1 MNFFVR
7 FFPEIIIKSREV
19 RNRHIAILRRSLR
32 TQLKQ
37 LDPSVRI
44 EGGWDHLNIT
54 TQLTASGDID
64 KVVKILT
71 HTPGLDRVM
80 HIEKFPLTDLTSVIA
95 LSVEHNKHLIEGKS
109 FAVRCKRAGK
119 HAFTSMD
126 VERGVGGALLE
137 SVPSARVNLK
147 DPEVLVRVDIH
158 KDEVAIVKNVYA
170 GLGGYPL
177 GTQDAVLSLISGGFD
192 STVSSYQCIKRGLI
206 THYCFFRLGGSEH
219 EFAVKEVALYLWMK
233 YGATHRVK
241 FVTVPF
247 EDVVDEI
254 VGSVESSQMGVI
266 FKRMMYRAAS
276 QVATRMK
283 VDTLI
288 TGESVAQV
296 SSQTLANLAIIDRV
310 TDKLVLRPL
319 AMLDKREII
328 DVARAIGTE
337 EFVKNVP
344 EYCGVISVKPTTRAR
359 LAKIEQQEALF
370 NDDVLQAAVK
380 NAEVQMI
387 DRVME
392 GYTDQTK
399 PVQEYGAE
407 NVDAII
413 IDIRHPDEE
422 EKNPLEPSA
431 YSQNIIAIPF
441 YELRK
446 KFASLAQENQY
457 VLYCDKGMMSR
468 LHASHLQE
476 MGHANV
482 AVFRPN

>member
-32 TQLKQ
+32 TQLK
-37 LDPSVRI
+37 LIDPQARVD
-44 EGGWDHLNIT
+44 GGWDHLNIT
-54 TQLTASGDID
+54 TQLSAAADVD
-64 KVVKILT
+64 KVLNVLT

-80 HIEKFPLTDLTSVIA
+80 QIEKYPLTDLDGVIA
-95 LSVEHNKHLIEGKS
+95 LAVEHNKAKVAGKS
-109 FAVRCKRAGK
+109 FAVRSKRTGD
-119 HAFTSMD
+119 HSFTSMD
-126 VERGVGGALLE
+126 IERGVGAALLAQ
-137 SVPSARVNLK
+137 VPSASVKLK
-147 DPEVLVRVDIH
+147 DPEVQVRVDIH
-158 KDEVAIVKNVYA
+158 KDEVAIVKNVYD

-177 GTQDAVLSLISGGFD
+177 GTQDSVLSLISGGFD
-192 STVSSYQCIKRGLI
+192 STVSSYQCIKRGLL
-206 THYCFFRLGGSEH
+206 THFCFFRLGGSEH

-233 YGATHRVK
+233 YGASHRVK

-247 EDVVDEI
+247 EEVVDEI
-254 VGSVESSQMGVI
+254 VGKVENSQMGVI

-276 QVATRMK
+276 GIADHLKT
-283 VDTLI
+283 DTLI

-328 DVARAIGTE
+328 DIAREIGTE

-359 LAKIEQQEALF
+359 LEKIERQEALF
-370 NDDVLQAAVK
+370 DESVLQAAIK

-392 GYTDQTK
+392 GYS
-399 PVQEYGAE
+399 PRSEAIQECRIDNA
-407 NVDAII
+407 DAVI

-422 EKNPLEPSA
+422 EKSPLDSA
-431 YSQNIIAIPF
+431 KFSQEILVIPF

-446 KFASLAQENQY
+446 RFAALPSDKSYA
-457 VLYCDKGMMSR
+457 LYCDKGIMSR

-476 MGHANV
+476 MGHTNV
-482 AVFRPN
+482 AVFRPS

>member
-1 MNFFVR
+1 MSFFVR

-37 LDPSVRI
+37 LDPGVRI
-44 EGGWDHLNIT
+44 EGGWDHLSIT

-64 KVVKILT
+64 KVVQVLT

-80 HIEKFPLTDLTSVIA
+80 HIEKFPLTDLAGVIA

-109 FAVRCKRAGK
+109 FAVRCKRSGK

-137 SVPSARVNLK
+137 NVPSACVNLN

-206 THYCFFRLGGSEH
+206 THYCFFRLGGNEH

-254 VGSVESSQMGVI
+254 VGSVENSQMGVI

-276 QVATRMK
+276 QVATKLK

-344 EYCGVISVKPTTRAR
+344 EYCGVISIKPTTRAR

-392 GYTDQTK
+392 GYTEQTK
-399 PVQEYGAE
+399 PVQEYDAE
-407 NVDAII
+407 NVDAVI

-422 EKNPLEPSA
+422 EKNPLEQSA
-431 YSQNIIAIPF
+431 FSQNIITIPF

-446 KFASLAQENQY
+446 KFAELEKEKQY

-482 AVFRPN
+482 AVFRPS

>member
-137 SVPSARVNLK
+137 SVPSACVNLK

-392 GYTDQTK
+392 GYTEQSK

-422 EKNPLEPSA
+422 EKNPLEQSA
-431 YSQNIIAIPF
+431 FSQNIIAIPF

-446 KFASLAQENQY
+446 KFASLAQEKQY

>member
-44 EGGWDHLNIT
+44 EGGWDHLSIT
-54 TQLTASGDID
+54 TQLTVSGDID
-64 KVVKILT
+64 KVVQVLT
-71 HTPGLDRVM
+71 HTPGLDSVM
-80 HIEKFPLTDLTSVIA
+80 HIEKYPLTDLAAVIELA
-95 LSVEHNKHLIEGKS
+95 VEHNKHLIGDKS

-119 HAFTSMD
+119 HGFTSMD

-137 SVPSARVNLK
+137 NVPSASVNLN

-158 KDEVAIVKNVYA
+158 KDEVAIVKNVYP

-254 VGSVESSQMGVI
+254 VGNVSNSQMGVI

-276 QVATRMK
+276 QVASKLK

-344 EYCGVISVKPTTRAR
+344 EYCGVISIKPTTRAR
-359 LAKIEQQEALF
+359 LEKIEQQEALF

-392 GYTDQTK
+392 GYTEQSK
-399 PVQEYGAE
+399 PVQEYGADNIE
-407 NVDAII
+407 AII

-422 EKNPLEPSA
+422 EKNPLEKTA
-431 YSQNIIAIPF
+431 FSQNIITIPF

-446 KFASLAQENQY
+446 KFAGLAQEKQY
-457 VLYCDKGMMSR
+457 VLYCEKGMMSR

-482 AVFRPN
+482 AVFRPS